1 MPDACSSGQF
11 TSKFLFRDLKIFF
24 FFFDFQKFILFLE
37 IFQVNAGSGDLKVLR
52 RCRMLRNR
60 LGPGYS
66 HVTYG
71 SHMAVHMAIGFQF
84 LAAGRFTL
92 SRSPE
97 AIAALICALFPKFP
111 IHSND
116 NRYHLQA
123 FRHLYVLAVEPRIV
137 LPRDIDTG
145 KLCPCNITYLTLDGK
160 TVSKMAPCM
169 LPELNEL
176 SEVRFED
183 PNYWMIKFKKGF
195 NWEDFE

>member
-1 MPDACSSGQF
+1 M
-11 TSKFLFRDLKIFF
+11 
-24 FFFDFQKFILFLE
+24 
-37 IFQVNAGSGDLKVLR
+37 NAGSGDLKVLR

-60 LGPGYS
+60 LGSGYS

-84 LAAGRFTL
+84 LGAGRFTL

-176 SEVRFED
+176 TEVRFED
-183 PNYWMIKFKKGF
+183 PNYWLIKFKKGC
-195 NWEDFE
+195 NWNDFE